1 MLIKLHES
9 ALVILQIALL
19 YGAAA
24 APCARVIQLL
34 VLKVL
39 ELLHHVLDEDF
50 LILHLVLQFLDFKV
64 FVRGHQLFLFF
75 TASPLVWFQRYRE
88 FLRWAN
94 PENLTWLLSLIVITF
109 NRCCEYLTGFILNG
123 LELLLQR
130 LRGSGFWRHRS
141 LFLRL
146 FKWLLLLI
154 HLDFAAFIRCLEV
167 AAAPALN
174 FIALPDR
181 SRLLVVFLLLN

>member
-1 MLIKLHES
+1 M
-9 ALVILQIALL
+9 VILQIALR

-34 VLKVL
+34 ALKVL

-64 FVRGHQLFLFF
+64 FVRRHQLFLSF
-75 TASPLVWFQRYRE
+75 TASPLVWFQRYLE
-88 FLRWAN
+88 LLRWAN
-94 PENLTWLLSLIVITF
+94 PENLAWLLSLIVITF
-109 NRCCEYLTGFILNG
+109 NRCCCEYLTGFILNG
-123 LELLLQR
+123 LKLLLQR
-130 LRGSGFWRHRS
+130 LRGSGFWRHGS
-141 LFLRL
+141 LFLWL

-167 AAAPALN
+167 VAAPALN